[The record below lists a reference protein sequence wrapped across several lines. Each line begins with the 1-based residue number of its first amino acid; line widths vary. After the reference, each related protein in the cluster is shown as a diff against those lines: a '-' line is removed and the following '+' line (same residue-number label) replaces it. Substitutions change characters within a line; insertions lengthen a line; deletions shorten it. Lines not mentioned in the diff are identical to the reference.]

1 MLVLPMYVALGAPSV
16 ALPAIGR
23 ALAVPFGATAWVL
36 AAWSLTSA
44 LAMPVA
50 GRLLVRWNP
59 FQVLVA
65 GVVALAAGSA
75 LAGAGPT
82 LFVVIVGRLIGGAG
96 AGATVIAVFAAATA
110 LPGRHRIRALGIVA
124 AASATA
130 SGCGTLL
137 GGAVTAWLG
146 WRAVLAIPVLALPLL
161 LVALPSRR
169 ALTRSGGDERNGST
183 GRSGND
189 ERNGSTGR
197 SGSGERNG
205 STGRSGGERNGS
217 TGRSG
222 GGERNGSSERDGST
236 GRLDIVGAAV
246 LSVLA
251 GSVIALLQAHSVGL
265 PAPVTLA
272 GVLAAAGLWRRVRGT
287 PDGFVP
293 RRVIASRG
301 FLAAGLIGGAVF
313 AGYYGVLFRAP
324 SLIEQA
330 TGGGPLV
337 AGVFLVPAAAC
348 SVLAARLVGTLTDR
362 FAGWRVTAGLAAL
375 TVVGVLV
382 VAVFSGP
389 IPVVAGTALTVCGF
403 AGAQAVL
410 VGLAPDLVAADDRD
424 TAQGLLNFMNA
435 LGGGIG
441 PAAVAGL
448 SGIVPAP
455 AALAALAALPLAGLV
470 LSLTRR
476 PAAVRRPTADHCL
489 GPDATRGSPR

>member
-1 MLVLPMYVALGAPSV
+1 MSQNTSQGPTSRTTPPGGGPAPERTDAPGGRRLGLTLGMLVLPMYVALGAPSV

-23 ALAVPFGATAWVL
+23 ALAVPFGATASIL

-50 GRLLVRWNP
+50 GRLLVRWSP

-65 GVVALAAGSA
+65 GVVTLAAGSA
-75 LAGAGPT
+75 LAGAGPV
-82 LFVVIVGRLIGGAG
+82 LSVVIVGRLIGGAG

-110 LPGRHRIRALGIVA
+110 LPGRRRIRVLGLIA

-130 SGCGTLL
+130 SGCGTLI

-161 LVALPSRR
+161 LAALPSRR
-169 ALTRSGGDERNGST
+169 AL
-183 GRSGND
+183 GRSGA
-189 ERNGSTGR
+189 
-197 SGSGERNG
+197 GERNG
-205 STGRSGGERNGS
+205 PA
-217 TGRSG
+217 
-222 GGERNGSSERDGST
+222 
-236 GRLDIVGAAV
+236 GRLDVVGAAV

-251 GSVIALLQAHSVGL
+251 GSLITLLQAHSVGL
-265 PAPVTLA
+265 PAPVTLIVAAA
-272 GVLAAAGLWRRVRGT
+272 GALAAAGLWWRVRST

-301 FLAAGLIGGAVF
+301 FPAAGLIGGTVF

-330 TGGGPLV
+330 TGGGPLE
-337 AGVFLVPAAAC
+337 AGVLLLPAAAC
-348 SVLAARLVGTLTDR
+348 SVLAGRLVGTLTDR
-362 FAGWRVTAGLAAL
+362 FTGWQMSAGLAAL
-375 TVVGVLV
+375 TVIGVLV
-382 VAVFSGP
+382 VAVSTGP
-389 IPVVAGTALTVCGF
+389 VPVVLGTALTVCGF

-410 VGLAPDLVAADDRD
+410 VNLAPDLVAADDRN
-424 TAQGLLNFMNA
+424 TAQGLLNFMNV

-455 AALAALAALPLAGLV
+455 VALAVLAALPLAGLV
-470 LSLTRR
+470 ISLTRR
-476 PAAVRRPTADHCL
+476 PAAGRRPAP
-489 GPDATRGSPR
+489 GATRGSPH

>member
-23 ALAVPFGATAWVL
+23 TLGVPFGATAWIL

-50 GRLLVRWNP
+50 GRLLVRWSP
-59 FQVLVA
+59 FRVLVA

-82 LFVVIVGRLIGGAG
+82 LSVVIVGRLIGGAG

-110 LPGRHRIRALGIVA
+110 LPRRQRVRALGIVA

-161 LVALPSRR
+161 LVAWPSRR
-169 ALTRSGGDERNGST
+169 ALTRSGGGGRNGST
-183 GRSGND
+183 GR
-189 ERNGSTGR
+189 
-197 SGSGERNG
+197 
-205 STGRSGGERNGS
+205 
-217 TGRSG
+217 
-222 GGERNGSSERDGST
+222 
-236 GRLDIVGAAV
+236 LDVVGAAV
-246 LSVLA
+246 MSVLA
-251 GSVIALLQAHSVGL
+251 GSLITLLQAHSVGL

-272 GVLAAAGLWRRVRGT
+272 MAAAGALAAVGLWWRVRGT

-301 FLAAGLIGGAVF
+301 FLAAGLIGGTVF
-313 AGYYGVLFRAP
+313 AGYYGVLYRAP
-324 SLIEQA
+324 SLIERA
-330 TGGGPLV
+330 TGGGPLH
-337 AGVFLVPAAAC
+337 AGVLLVPAAAC
-348 SVLAARLVGTLTDR
+348 SVPAGRLVGSLTDR
-362 FAGWRVTAGLAAL
+362 LTGWQVSAGLAAL

-382 VAVFSGP
+382 VAISTGP
-389 IPVVAGTALTVCGF
+389 LLVVAGTALTVCGF

-441 PAAVAGL
+441 PATVAGL
-448 SGIVPAP
+448 SGIVPVP
-455 AALAALAALPLAGLV
+455 VALAVLAALPLAGLLV
-470 LSLTRR
+470 GLTRGL
-476 PAAVRRPTADHCL
+476 PPPTATPNPTPRGGARDE
-489 GPDATRGSPR
+489 GPPASDPTTP

>member
-23 ALAVPFGATAWVL
+23 ALAVPFGATAWIL
-36 AAWSLTSA
+36 AGWSLTSA

-50 GRLLVRWNP
+50 GRLLVRWSP

-65 GVVALAAGSA
+65 GVVALAAGSV

-82 LFVVIVGRLIGGAG
+82 LSVVIVGRLIGGAG

-110 LPGRHRIRALGIVA
+110 LPGRQRIRALGIIA

-161 LVALPSRR
+161 LAALPSRR
-169 ALTRSGGDERNGST
+169 ALTG
-183 GRSGND
+183 
-189 ERNGSTGR
+189 
-197 SGSGERNG
+197 SGSGERN
-205 STGRSGGERNGS
+205 
-217 TGRSG
+217 
-222 GGERNGSSERDGST
+222 GST

-251 GSVIALLQAHSVGL
+251 GSLITLLQAHSVGL
-265 PAPVTLA
+265 PAPVTL
-272 GVLAAAGLWRRVRGT
+272 VVAAAGALAAGGLWWRVRST

-301 FLAAGLIGGAVF
+301 FLAAGLIGGTVF

-330 TGGGPLV
+330 TGGGPLE
-337 AGVFLVPAAAC
+337 AGVLLAPAAAC
-348 SVLAARLVGTLTDR
+348 SVLAGRLVGTLTDR
-362 FAGWRVTAGLAAL
+362 FAGWQVSAGLAAL

-382 VAVFSGP
+382 VAVFTGP
-389 IPVVAGTALTVCGF
+389 IPIVAGTALTVCGF

-410 VGLAPDLVAADDRD
+410 VSLAPDLVATGDRD
-424 TAQGLLNFMNA
+424 IAQGLLNFMNA

-448 SGIVPAP
+448 SGIVPVP
-455 AALAALAALPLAGLV
+455 VALAVLAALPSAGLV
-470 LSLTRR
+470 VSLTWR
-476 PAAVRRPTADHCL
+476 PAAGRRPEP
-489 GPDATRGSPR
+489 GATRGSPR

>member
-1 MLVLPMYVALGAPSV
+1 MSQNTSQGPTSRTTPPGGGPAPERTDAPGGRRLGLTLGMLVLPMYVALGAPSV

-23 ALAVPFGATAWVL
+23 ALAVPFGATAWIL

-50 GRLLVRWNP
+50 GRLLVRWSP

-65 GVVALAAGSA
+65 GVVTLAAGSA
-75 LAGAGPT
+75 LAGAGPV
-82 LFVVIVGRLIGGAG
+82 LSVVIVGRLIGGAG

-110 LPGRHRIRALGIVA
+110 LPGRQRIRVLGLIA

-130 SGCGTLL
+130 SGCGTLI

-161 LVALPSRR
+161 LAALPSRR
-169 ALTRSGGDERNGST
+169 AP
-183 GRSGND
+183 GRSGA
-189 ERNGSTGR
+189 
-197 SGSGERNG
+197 GERNG
-205 STGRSGGERNGS
+205 PA
-217 TGRSG
+217 
-222 GGERNGSSERDGST
+222 
-236 GRLDIVGAAV
+236 GRLDVVGAAV

-251 GSVIALLQAHSVGL
+251 GSLITLLQAHSVGL
-265 PAPVTLA
+265 PAPVTL
-272 GVLAAAGLWRRVRGT
+272 VVAAAGLWWRVRST

-301 FLAAGLIGGAVF
+301 FPAAGLIGGAVF

-330 TGGGPLV
+330 TGGGPLE
-337 AGVFLVPAAAC
+337 AGVLLLPAAAC
-348 SVLAARLVGTLTDR
+348 SVLAGRLVGTLTDR
-362 FAGWRVTAGLAAL
+362 FTGWQMSAGLAAL
-375 TVVGVLV
+375 TVIGVLV
-382 VAVFSGP
+382 VAVSTGP
-389 IPVVAGTALTVCGF
+389 VPVVLGTALTVCGF

-410 VGLAPDLVAADDRD
+410 VNLAPDLVAADDRH
-424 TAQGLLNFMNA
+424 TAQGLLNFMNV

-455 AALAALAALPLAGLV
+455 VALAVLAALPLAGLV
-470 LSLTRR
+470 ISLTRR
-476 PAAVRRPTADHCL
+476 PAAGRRPAP
-489 GPDATRGSPR
+489 GATRGSPH

>member
-23 ALAVPFGATAWVL
+23 ALAVPFGATAWIL
-36 AAWSLTSA
+36 AAWSLTCA

-50 GRLLVRWNP
+50 GRLLARWTP

-65 GVVALAAGSA
+65 GVVVLAAGSA

-82 LFVVIVGRLIGGAG
+82 LSVVIVGRLIGGAG

-110 LPGRHRIRALGIVA
+110 LPGRQRIRALGIIA

-137 GGAVTAWLG
+137 GGAVTTWLG
-146 WRAVLAIPVLALPLL
+146 WRAVLALPVLALPLL

-169 ALTRSGGDERNGST
+169 ALTRSG
-183 GRSGND
+183 
-189 ERNGSTGR
+189 
-197 SGSGERNG
+197 SGSGERND
-205 STGRSGGERNGS
+205 SA
-217 TGRSG
+217 
-222 GGERNGSSERDGST
+222 
-236 GRLDIVGAAV
+236 GRLDVVGAAV

-251 GSVIALLQAHSVGL
+251 GSLITLLQAHSVGL
-265 PAPVTLA
+265 PAPVTL
-272 GVLAAAGLWRRVRGT
+272 VVAAAGALAAVGLWWRVRST

-301 FLAAGLIGGAVF
+301 FLVAGLIGGTVF
-313 AGYYGVLFRAP
+313 AGYYGALFRAP

-330 TGGGPLV
+330 TGGGPLE
-337 AGVFLVPAAAC
+337 AGVLLVPAAGC
-348 SVLAARLVGTLTDR
+348 SVLAGRLVGTLTDR
-362 FAGWRVTAGLAAL
+362 FTGWQVSAGLAAL

-382 VAVFSGP
+382 VAVFTGP
-389 IPVVAGTALTVCGF
+389 IPVVVGTALTVCGF

-410 VGLAPDLVAADDRD
+410 VSLAPDLVAADDRD

-441 PAAVAGL
+441 PAVVAGL
-448 SGIVPAP
+448 SGIVPVP
-455 AALAALAALPLAGLV
+455 VALAVLAALPLAGLV

-476 PAAVRRPTADHCL
+476 PAADSRPR
-489 GPDATRGSPR
+489 PDVPRGSPR

>member
-1 MLVLPMYVALGAPSV
+1 MSHHAQRQERTTPQRITSGGAPALERARAPDGSRLGLTLGVLVLPMYVALGAPSV

-23 ALAVPFGATAWVL
+23 ALSVPFGATAWIL

-65 GVVALAAGSA
+65 GVVTLAAGSVV
-75 LAGAGPT
+75 AGAGPT
-82 LFVVIVGRLIGGAG
+82 LAVVIAGRLIGGAG

-110 LPGRHRIRALGIVA
+110 LPRRQRIRALGIIA

-130 SGCGTLL
+130 SACGTLL

-161 LVALPSRR
+161 LAAWPSRH
-169 ALTRSGGDERNGST
+169 ALTRSGSGSSRN
-183 GRSGND
+183 
-189 ERNGSTGR
+189 
-197 SGSGERNG
+197 GSGERHG
-205 STGRSGGERNGS
+205 SA
-217 TGRSG
+217 
-222 GGERNGSSERDGST
+222 
-236 GRLDIVGAAV
+236 GRLDVVGAAM

-251 GSVIALLQAHSVGL
+251 GSLITLLQAHSVGL
-265 PAPVTLA
+265 PAPVTL
-272 GVLAAAGLWRRVRGT
+272 VVAAAGALAALGLWRHVRST

-301 FLAAGLIGGAVF
+301 FLAAGLVGGTVF

-330 TGGGPLV
+330 TGGGPLK
-337 AGVFLVPAAAC
+337 AGVLLVPAAVC
-348 SVLAARLVGTLTDR
+348 SVLAGRLVGALTGR
-362 FAGWRVTAGLAAL
+362 FTGWQMSAGLAAL

-382 VAVFSGP
+382 VAIFPGP
-389 IPVVAGTALTVCGF
+389 TPVVVGTALTVCGF

-410 VGLAPDLVAADDRD
+410 VSLAPDLVAVDDRD
-424 TAQGLLNFMNA
+424 TAQSLLNFMNA

-441 PAAVAGL
+441 PAAAAGL
-448 SGIVPAP
+448 SGIVPEP
-455 AALAALAALPLAGLV
+455 VALAALAALPLAGLII
-470 LSLTRR
+470 SLTRR
-476 PAAVRRPTADHCL
+476 PAADRRPQ
-489 GPDATRGSPR
+489 PDVTRGGPR

>member
-23 ALAVPFGATAWVL
+23 ALAVPFGATAWIL

-50 GRLLVRWNP
+50 GRLLVRWSP

-82 LFVVIVGRLIGGAG
+82 LSVVIVGRLIGGAG

-110 LPGRHRIRALGIVA
+110 LPGRQRIRALGIIA

-161 LVALPSRR
+161 LAALPSRR
-169 ALTRSGGDERNGST
+169 ALTRSG
-183 GRSGND
+183 
-189 ERNGSTGR
+189 
-197 SGSGERNG
+197 SGERN
-205 STGRSGGERNGS
+205 
-217 TGRSG
+217 
-222 GGERNGSSERDGST
+222 GST

-251 GSVIALLQAHSVGL
+251 GSLITLLQAHSVGL
-265 PAPVTLA
+265 PAPVTFVVAAA
-272 GVLAAAGLWRRVRGT
+272 GVLAAVGLWWRVRST

-301 FLAAGLIGGAVF
+301 FLAAGLIGGTVF

-330 TGGGPLV
+330 TGGGPLE
-337 AGVFLVPAAAC
+337 AGARLVPAAAC
-348 SVLAARLVGTLTDR
+348 SVLAGRLVGTLTDR
-362 FAGWRVTAGLAAL
+362 FAGWQVSAGLAAL

-382 VAVFSGP
+382 VAILTGP
-389 IPVVAGTALTVCGF
+389 IPIVVGTALTVCGF

-410 VGLAPDLVAADDRD
+410 VSLAPDLVAADDRD

-448 SGIVPAP
+448 SGIVPVP
-455 AALAALAALPLAGLV
+455 VALAVLAALPLAGLV
-470 LSLTRR
+470 LSLARR
-476 PAAVRRPTADHCL
+476 PAADRRPE
-489 GPDATRGSPR
+489 PDAARGSPR

>member
-1 MLVLPMYVALGAPSV
+1 MQRGFSMSQRTRQGTTPQMMPPGGAPAPERTDAPGGRRLGLTLGLLVLPMYVALGAPSV

-23 ALAVPFGATAWVL
+23 ALAVPFGATAWIL

-50 GRLLVRWNP
+50 GRLLVRWSP

-65 GVVALAAGSA
+65 GVMALAAGSA
-75 LAGAGPT
+75 LAGAGPA
-82 LFVVIVGRLIGGAG
+82 LSVVIVGRLIGGAG
-96 AGATVIAVFAAATA
+96 AGATVIAVFATATA
-110 LPGRHRIRALGIVA
+110 LPGRQRIRVLGTIA

-130 SGCGTLL
+130 SGCGTLM

-146 WRAVLAIPVLALPLL
+146 WRAVLAIPALALPLL
-161 LVALPSRR
+161 LAALPNRR
-169 ALTRSGGDERNGST
+169 ALA
-183 GRSGND
+183 
-189 ERNGSTGR
+189 R

-205 STGRSGGERNGS
+205 STE
-217 TGRSG
+217 
-222 GGERNGSSERDGST
+222 
-236 GRLDIVGAAV
+236 RLDVVGAAV

-251 GSVIALLQAHSVGL
+251 GSLITLLQAHSVGL
-265 PAPVTLA
+265 PAPVTL
-272 GVLAAAGLWRRVRGT
+272 VVAAAGALAAVGLWWRVRGT

-301 FLAAGLIGGAVF
+301 FLAAGLIGGTVF

-330 TGGGPLV
+330 TGGGPLE
-337 AGVFLVPAAAC
+337 AGVLLVPAAAC
-348 SVLAARLVGTLTDR
+348 SVPAGRLVGTLTDR
-362 FAGWRVTAGLAAL
+362 FTGWQVSAGLAAL
-375 TVVGVLV
+375 TVIGVLV
-382 VAVFSGP
+382 VAVSTGP
-389 IPVVAGTALTVCGF
+389 VPIVLGTASTVCGF

-410 VGLAPDLVAADDRD
+410 VSLAPELVAADDHHR
-424 TAQGLLNFMNA
+424 AQGLLSFMNV

-448 SGIVPAP
+448 SGIVPGS
-455 AALAALAALPLAGLV
+455 AALAVLAALPLSGLA

-476 PAAVRRPTADHCL
+476 PTADRRPEPGTR
-489 GPDATRGSPR
+489 RGSPR

>member
-1 MLVLPMYVALGAPSV
+1 MPQTIPSEGALSGGLNHAPDGRWLGLALGMVVLPQYVALGAPSV

-23 ALAVPFGATAWVL
+23 ALAVPFGATAWIL

-50 GRLLVRWNP
+50 GRLMARWSP
-59 FQVLVA
+59 FRVLVG

-82 LFVVIVGRLIGGAG
+82 LPVVIVGRLIGGAG
-96 AGATVIAVFAAATA
+96 AGATVIAVFAAVSA
-110 LPGRHRIRALGIVA
+110 LPGRERIRALGIIA

-130 SGCGTLL
+130 SACGTLL

-161 LVALPSRR
+161 LAALAGRR
-169 ALTRSGGDERNGST
+169 TFTRI
-183 GRSGND
+183 
-189 ERNGSTGR
+189 
-197 SGSGERNG
+197 
-205 STGRSGGERNGS
+205 
-217 TGRSG
+217 G
-222 GGERNGSSERDGST
+222 GGEWDGPA

-251 GSVIALLQAHSVGL
+251 GSLITLLQAHSVGL
-265 PAPVTLA
+265 PTPVTL
-272 GVLAAAGLWRRVRGT
+272 VVAAAGALAALGLWWRVRRT

-293 RRVIASRG
+293 RRVIAARG
-301 FLAAGLIGGAVF
+301 FLSAGLVGGTVF
-313 AGYYGVLFRAP
+313 AGYYGVLFLAP

-330 TGGGPLV
+330 TGGGALE
-337 AGVFLVPAAAC
+337 AGALLVPAAAC
-348 SVLAARLVGTLTDR
+348 SVLAGRLVGALTDR
-362 FAGWRVTAGLAAL
+362 FAGWQVSAGLAAL

-382 VAVFSGP
+382 VAVFNGP
-389 IPVVAGTALTVCGF
+389 IPVVVGAALTVCSF

-410 VGLAPDLVAADDRD
+410 VGLAPELVAARDRD
-424 TAQGLLNFMNA
+424 TAQGLLNFMIF

-448 SGIVPAP
+448 SGIVSVPV
-455 AALAALAALPLAGLV
+455 ALAVLAALPLAGLV

-476 PAAVRRPTADHCL
+476 PGAGRRPE
-489 GPDATRGSPR
+489 PDDTRGSQRWRSAPPSRSTASP

>member
-1 MLVLPMYVALGAPSV
+1 MSQHTRQGTTPQTIPSGGAPAPERTGAPDGRRLGLTLGMLVLPMYVALGAPSV

-23 ALAVPFGATAWVL
+23 ALAVPFGATAWIL

-44 LAMPVA
+44 LTMPVA
-50 GRLLVRWNP
+50 GRLLVRWSP

-65 GVVALAAGSA
+65 GVVALAAGSV

-82 LFVVIVGRLIGGAG
+82 LSVVIVGRLIGGAG

-110 LPGRHRIRALGIVA
+110 LPGRQRIRALGIIA

-146 WRAVLAIPVLALPLL
+146 WRAVLAIPALALPLL
-161 LVALPSRR
+161 LAALPSRR
-169 ALTRSGGDERNGST
+169 ALTRSGSGS
-183 GRSGND
+183 G
-189 ERNGSTGR
+189 
-197 SGSGERNG
+197 SGSGERN
-205 STGRSGGERNGS
+205 
-217 TGRSG
+217 
-222 GGERNGSSERDGST
+222 GST

-251 GSVIALLQAHSVGL
+251 GSLITLLQAHSVGL
-265 PAPVTLA
+265 PAPVTL
-272 GVLAAAGLWRRVRGT
+272 VVAAAGALAAVGLWWRVRST

-301 FLAAGLIGGAVF
+301 FLAAGLIGGSVF

-330 TGGGPLV
+330 TGGGPLE
-337 AGVFLVPAAAC
+337 AGVLLVPAAAC
-348 SVLAARLVGTLTDR
+348 SVLAGRLVGTLTDR
-362 FAGWRVTAGLAAL
+362 FTGWQVSAGLAAL

-382 VAVFSGP
+382 VALFTGP
-389 IPVVAGTALTVCGF
+389 IPIVLGMALTVCGF

-410 VGLAPDLVAADDRD
+410 VSLAPDLVAADDRD
-424 TAQGLLNFMNA
+424 TAQSLLNFMNA

-448 SGIVPAP
+448 SGIVPVP
-455 AALAALAALPLAGLV
+455 VALAALAALPLAGLV

-476 PAAVRRPTADHCL
+476 PTAGRRPE
-489 GPDATRGSPR
+489 PDAPRGSPR

>member
-1 MLVLPMYVALGAPSV
+1 MYVALGAPSV

-23 ALAVPFGATAWVL
+23 ALAVPFGATAWIL

-50 GRLLVRWNP
+50 GRLLVRWSP

-82 LFVVIVGRLIGGAG
+82 LSVVIVGRLIGGAG

-110 LPGRHRIRALGIVA
+110 LPGRQRIRALGIIA

-161 LVALPSRR
+161 LAALPSRR
-169 ALTRSGGDERNGST
+169 ALTRSGSGVRN
-183 GRSGND
+183 
-189 ERNGSTGR
+189 
-197 SGSGERNG
+197 
-205 STGRSGGERNGS
+205 
-217 TGRSG
+217 
-222 GGERNGSSERDGST
+222 GST

-251 GSVIALLQAHSVGL
+251 GSLITLLQAHSVGL
-265 PAPVTLA
+265 PAPVTLVVAAA
-272 GVLAAAGLWRRVRGT
+272 GVLAAVGLWWRVRST

-293 RRVIASRG
+293 RRGIASRG
-301 FLAAGLIGGAVF
+301 FLAAGLIGGTVF

-330 TGGGPLV
+330 TGGGPLE
-337 AGVFLVPAAAC
+337 AGVLLVPAAAC
-348 SVLAARLVGTLTDR
+348 SVLAGRLVGTLTDR
-362 FAGWRVTAGLAAL
+362 FTGWQVPAGLAAL
-375 TVVGVLV
+375 
-382 VAVFSGP
+382 P
-389 IPVVAGTALTVCGF
+389 LT
-403 AGAQAVL
+403 
-410 VGLAPDLVAADDRD
+410 
-424 TAQGLLNFMNA
+424 
-435 LGGGIG
+435 
-441 PAAVAGL
+441 
-448 SGIVPAP
+448 
-455 AALAALAALPLAGLV
+455 GLV

-476 PAAVRRPTADHCL
+476 PTADRRPE
-489 GPDATRGSPR
+489 PDATRGSPR

>member
-1 MLVLPMYVALGAPSV
+1 MSRHTRQRTTPQTIPSGGAPAPERADAPDGRRLGLTLGMLVLPMYVALGAPSV

-23 ALAVPFGATAWVL
+23 ALAVPFGATAWIL

-50 GRLLVRWNP
+50 GRLLVRWSP

-82 LFVVIVGRLIGGAG
+82 LSVVIVGRLIGGAG

-110 LPGRHRIRALGIVA
+110 LPGRQRIRALGIIA
-124 AASATA
+124 AAGATA

-161 LVALPSRR
+161 LAALPNRR
-169 ALTRSGGDERNGST
+169 ALT
-183 GRSGND
+183 
-189 ERNGSTGR
+189 R

-205 STGRSGGERNGS
+205 STGR
-217 TGRSG
+217 
-222 GGERNGSSERDGST
+222 
-236 GRLDIVGAAV
+236 LDVVGAAV

-251 GSVIALLQAHSVGL
+251 GSLITLLQAHSVGL
-265 PAPVTLA
+265 PAPVTLVVAAA
-272 GVLAAAGLWRRVRGT
+272 GVLAAGGLWWRVRST
-287 PDGFVP
+287 PEGFVP
-293 RRVIASRG
+293 RRVIAAPG
-301 FLAAGLIGGAVF
+301 FLAAGLIGGTVF

-324 SLIEQA
+324 SLIEQV
-330 TGGGPLV
+330 TGGGPLK
-337 AGVFLVPAAAC
+337 AGVLLVPAAAC
-348 SVLAARLVGTLTDR
+348 SVLAGRLVGAVTDR
-362 FAGWRVTAGLAAL
+362 FTAWQVSAGLAAL

-382 VAVFSGP
+382 VAVFTGP
-389 IPVVAGTALTVCGF
+389 TLIVVGTALTVCGF

-410 VGLAPDLVAADDRD
+410 VSLAPDLVAADDRD

-455 AALAALAALPLAGLV
+455 VALAVLAALPLAGV
-470 LSLTRR
+470 VVSLTQRSTANRR
-476 PAAVRRPTADHCL
+476 PR
-489 GPDATRGSPR
+489 PDATRGSPR

>member
-1 MLVLPMYVALGAPSV
+1 MSQRTRQVTTKQTIPPGGRPAPERTDAPSGRRLGLTLGMLVLPMYVALGAPSV

-23 ALAVPFGATAWVL
+23 ALGVPFGATAWIL

-50 GRLLVRWNP
+50 GRLLVRYNP

-65 GVVALAAGSA
+65 GVVALAAGSV
-75 LAGAGPT
+75 LAAAGPT
-82 LFVVIVGRLIGGAG
+82 LSVVIVGRLIGGAG

-110 LPGRHRIRALGIVA
+110 LPGRQRIRSLGIIA

-161 LVALPSRR
+161 LAAWPSRH
-169 ALTRSGGDERNGST
+169 ALTRSGSSN
-183 GRSGND
+183 
-189 ERNGSTGR
+189 
-197 SGSGERNG
+197 GERN
-205 STGRSGGERNGS
+205 
-217 TGRSG
+217 
-222 GGERNGSSERDGST
+222 GST
-236 GRLDIVGAAV
+236 GRLDIVGAAL
-246 LSVLA
+246 LSVSA
-251 GSVIALLQAHSVGL
+251 GSLITLLQAHSVGL
-265 PAPVTLA
+265 PVSVTLA
-272 GVLAAAGLWRRVRGT
+272 VAAAGALAAVGLRWRVRST

-301 FLAAGLIGGAVF
+301 FLAAGLIGGTVF

-324 SLIEQA
+324 YLIEQA
-330 TGGGPLV
+330 TGGGPLE
-337 AGVFLVPAAAC
+337 AGVLLVPAAAL
-348 SVLAARLVGTLTDR
+348 SLVAGRLVPTVTDR
-362 FAGWRVTAGLAAL
+362 FTGWQVSAGLAAL
-375 TVVGVLV
+375 TVIGVLV
-382 VAVFSGP
+382 VAISTGP
-389 IPVVAGTALTVCGF
+389 ILIVLGTALTVCGF

-448 SGIVPAP
+448 SGIVPVP
-455 AALAALAALPLAGLV
+455 VALAVLAALPLAGLV

-476 PAAVRRPTADHCL
+476 PAADRHPEPD
-489 GPDATRGSPR
+489 PDATPKSPR

>member
-1 MLVLPMYVALGAPSV
+1 MSQHTSQGTTLPGGVPAPEQTEAPGGGRLGLTLGMLVLPMYVALGAPSV

-23 ALAVPFGATAWVL
+23 ALAVPFGATAWIL

-50 GRLLVRWNP
+50 GRLLVRWSP

-65 GVVALAAGSA
+65 GVVTLAAGSA
-75 LAGAGPT
+75 LAGAGPV
-82 LFVVIVGRLIGGAG
+82 LSVVIVGRLIGGAG

-110 LPGRHRIRALGIVA
+110 LPGRQRIRVLGLIA

-130 SGCGTLL
+130 SGCGTLI

-161 LVALPSRR
+161 LAALPSRR
-169 ALTRSGGDERNGST
+169 AL
-183 GRSGND
+183 GRSGA
-189 ERNGSTGR
+189 
-197 SGSGERNG
+197 GERNG
-205 STGRSGGERNGS
+205 PA
-217 TGRSG
+217 
-222 GGERNGSSERDGST
+222 
-236 GRLDIVGAAV
+236 GRLDVVGAAV

-251 GSVIALLQAHSVGL
+251 GSLITLLQAHSVGL
-265 PAPVTLA
+265 PAPVTLVVAAA
-272 GVLAAAGLWRRVRGT
+272 GALAAAGLWWRVRST

-301 FLAAGLIGGAVF
+301 FPAAGLIGGTVF

-324 SLIEQA
+324 FLIEQA
-330 TGGGPLV
+330 TGGGPLE
-337 AGVFLVPAAAC
+337 AGVLLLPAAAC
-348 SVLAARLVGTLTDR
+348 SVLAGRLVGTLTDR
-362 FAGWRVTAGLAAL
+362 FTGWQMSAGLAAL
-375 TVVGVLV
+375 TVIGVLV
-382 VAVFSGP
+382 VAVSTGP
-389 IPVVAGTALTVCGF
+389 VPVVLGTALTVCGF

-410 VGLAPDLVAADDRD
+410 VNLAPDLVAADDRH
-424 TAQGLLNFMNA
+424 TAQGLLNFMNV

-455 AALAALAALPLAGLV
+455 VALAVLAALPLAGLV
-470 LSLTRR
+470 ISLTRR
-476 PAAVRRPTADHCL
+476 PAAGRRPEP
-489 GPDATRGSPR
+489 GATRGNPH